1 MLWFC
6 FYILD
11 LDFTH
16 CDLSFGFMCH
26 LWAGTFLKKKKFNGY
41 KLTIIEKGIWTL
53 VLLIININIYYW
65 TRKLF
70 FFLFFFTLFDC
81 VGDIGLAWLCFYK
94 LLELINCVNIFKY
107 QLEKDRKYAGQE
119 LESFVNNLGIP
130 FLKLHQE

>member
-1 MLWFC
+1 MILLLHLRFGFYSLWSKLWF
-6 FYILD
+6 YVSLVSRD
-11 LDFTH
+11 LF
-16 CDLSFGFMCH
+16 
-26 LWAGTFLKKKKFNGY
+26 KKKKKINGY

-70 FFLFFFTLFDC
+70 FFLFYFTLFDC
-81 VGDIGLAWLCFYK
+81 VGHIGLAWLCFYK

>member
-1 MLWFC
+1 MILLLHLRFGFYSLWSKLWF
-6 FYILD
+6 YVSLVSRD
-11 LDFTH
+11 LF
-16 CDLSFGFMCH
+16 
-26 LWAGTFLKKKKFNGY
+26 KNKKKFNGY

-81 VGDIGLAWLCFYK
+81 VGDIGFAWLCFYK

>member
-1 MLWFC
+1 MILLLHLRFGFYSLWSKLWF
-6 FYILD
+6 YVSLVSRD
-11 LDFTH
+11 LFK
-16 CDLSFGFMCH
+16 
-26 LWAGTFLKKKKFNGY
+26 KKKKFNGY